1 MTPPKPPTNV
11 TCSPAHAALAS
22 AFLDWHADPARTCG
36 GGGAGAASLLQRV
49 AGLWKAGGLAAAA
62 SDPEENCEEW
72 ALAHALRSASGALS
86 ALRARPEVEALR
98 TRVALVLLT
107 APHGVRWVDAKQ
119 RAKARSLA
127 GSKRLHALIAECT
140 ASAAAAP
147 SAAAPGRPLAHTP
160 LQKLLA
166 RQRVRL
172 RAAGGG
178 TAAAADS
185 GARLQLATGGM
196 MPLLGITAAGGTAA
210 GCHGGHEWLFDAP
223 DHSAP
228 RLSLTPTAACAAQP
242 NASLY
247 ASVLRHTRVRWVDAA
262 AARGTEQARAAA
274 PISSGGHTA
283 LILPLPLSLSLW
295 GEACRSA
302 PRPSTNLLGAFL
314 QAAGRGALASGVA
327 RHQLFLTSSAWLSL
341 DWQHTRIRVHSD

>member
-283 LILPLPLSLSLW
+283 LILPLPLPLPPPPPL
-295 GEACRSA
+295 
-302 PRPSTNLLGAFL
+302 PLPLLVG
-314 QAAGRGALASGVA
+314 
-327 RHQLFLTSSAWLSL
+327 
-341 DWQHTRIRVHSD
+341 